1 MTATVSK
8 LATLPSWDAHY
19 ADMQTNNGA
28 VEVEQSGNTV
38 ALRFD
43 DDALVTFP
51 SSNAAQGEH
60 KWIGLDIATNL
71 DSIVG
76 ATWNG
81 STMTQAD
88 ADEAAGVGLAAGH
101 IVFWIKA
108 DALPVS
114 VTIGAEGKEAAAL
127 TFHKA

>member
-28 VEVEQSGNTV
+28 VGVEQSGNTV
-38 ALRFD
+38 ALSFD

-81 STMTQAD
+81 YEMTQD
-88 ADEAAGVGLAAGH
+88 DVDEAAGVGLAAGH
-101 IVFWIKA
+101 IVFWAKA
-108 DALPVS
+108 DALPIS
-114 VTIGAEGKEAAAL
+114 VTIGAEGKEAVTL
-127 TFHKA
+127 TFQKA